1 MFDWL
6 SDIVRWMGRL
16 IPRLIIVRTTHNA
29 VAFTRGKH
37 ARALAPGL
45 HWLWPVVTDHVMYPT
60 VRQSVNLNTQ
70 TLITK
75 DNQTVAVGA
84 VIVYSVD
91 NVLELVGNTHD
102 PDDTVRDLSMAAV
115 KSYVVTAT
123 LDDLRQS
130 KMDRRLTRRIA
141 RSLVPFGVNVI
152 RAQMT
157 DLSPC
162 VVIKLWNEPY
172 TITQGAP

>member
-1 MFDWL
+1 
-6 SDIVRWMGRL
+6 
-16 IPRLIIVRTTHNA
+16 
-29 VAFTRGKH
+29 
-37 ARALAPGL
+37 
-45 HWLWPVVTDHVMYPT
+45 
-60 VRQSVNLNTQ
+60 
-70 TLITK
+70 
-75 DNQTVAVGA
+75 
-84 VIVYSVD
+84 
-91 NVLELVGNTHD
+91 
-102 PDDTVRDLSMAAV
+102 
-115 KSYVVTAT
+115 VVTAT